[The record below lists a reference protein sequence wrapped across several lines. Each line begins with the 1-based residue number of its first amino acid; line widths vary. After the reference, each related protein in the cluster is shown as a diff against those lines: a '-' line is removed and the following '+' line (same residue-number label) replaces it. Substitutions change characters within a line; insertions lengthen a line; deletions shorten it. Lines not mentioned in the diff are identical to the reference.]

1 MGVWSLVQ
9 KDLME
14 KEMAT
19 HSSILACGTPWTE
32 EPGMLQ
38 SHEIPKEMDTTYQ
51 LNNNLRDTKH
61 MYIQSFIRN
70 SQSESESG
78 SGVSD
83 SSQPHGLHSLW
94 NYPGQNTAVDSFSLP
109 RGSSQTRDQTQL
121 SHIEGGFF
129 TSWAIRE
136 AHNSQSLEQLTW
148 PSKGKWRNTL
158 WYIHTTEYYHAIKRM
173 HSIQLLTHMMIC
185 QNSKWL
191 YWVKETK

>member
-1 MGVWSLVQ
+1 MS
-9 KDLME
+9 
-14 KEMAT
+14 
-19 HSSILACGTPWTE
+19 
-32 EPGMLQ
+32 
-38 SHEIPKEMDTTYQ
+38 
-51 LNNNLRDTKH
+51 
-61 MYIQSFIRN
+61 IQSFICN
-70 SQSESESG
+70 IQSESESG

-94 NYPGQNTAVDSFSLP
+94 NYPGQNTGVDSFSLP

-129 TSWAIRE
+129 TSWAIRK

-173 HSIQLLTHMMIC
+173 HTIQLLTHTMIC
-185 QNSKWL
+185 RNSNDYTGWKKQN
-191 YWVKETK
+191 KEGYRLFGSIYIKCFKMQINLSCLNRSMIARYL